1 MSPVLQVSLPKLS
14 RRQSLPFD
22 IDVGGFA
29 RRAHVCSLLLHEMTL
44 LGFTKL
50 SDSQPLLLLSTHLH
64 LHHTLTG
71 LHVHVIRPSNVTV
84 IIVAV
89 VDRLVEVVGM
99 HRYSNADRGHTD
111 DGLEAAQSMWERAM
125 GWYAVRMSIYCAETR
140 WSPDRPTP
148 RWDP

>member
-1 MSPVLQVSLPKLS
+1 
-14 RRQSLPFD
+14 
-22 IDVGGFA
+22 
-29 RRAHVCSLLLHEMTL
+29 MTL

-99 HRYSNADRGHTD
+99 HRYSNADRG
-111 DGLEAAQSMWERAM
+111 E
-125 GWYAVRMSIYCAETR
+125 
-140 WSPDRPTP
+140 
-148 RWDP
+148 